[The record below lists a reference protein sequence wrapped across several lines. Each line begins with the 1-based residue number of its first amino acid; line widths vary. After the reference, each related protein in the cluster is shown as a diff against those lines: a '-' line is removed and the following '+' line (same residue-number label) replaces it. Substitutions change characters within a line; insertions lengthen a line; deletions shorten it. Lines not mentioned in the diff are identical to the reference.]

1 MVTSLTFGDAIGN
14 EALYIQSILRELGFD
29 SMIFAESTDSA
40 MSGRARP
47 LEEFEAVSSPEN
59 VLILHFSIGSRTG
72 SLVSRLADKLVLIY
86 HNITP
91 AHWFAPY
98 SRKVVTQCLK
108 GRSELAKLKAR
119 TSLALGVSEFNRK
132 ELQNLGFERTDV
144 LPLLFDRDRLSV
156 SPHPV
161 MVEMYDDDMT
171 NFLFVG
177 RVIPNK
183 RLEDVMKIVKCYQS
197 FIDRKCRLIFVGQ
210 WRDFESYYERLI
222 AFSDRLE
229 LRHIDFP
236 GHVSTEELVAFYR
249 VADVFLCMSEH
260 EGFCAPLL
268 EAFQMGVPVIAY
280 DAAAVAETLGGAG
293 ILVHEKRFD
302 EIAELA
308 NLLVRD
314 AEFRERVVES
324 QHRALDDILS
334 RDDRGLLMG
343 FVEQVAN
350 G

>member
-1 MVTSLTFGDAIGN
+1 M
-14 EALYIQSILRELGFD
+14 
-29 SMIFAESTDSA
+29 
-40 MSGRARP
+40 
-47 LEEFEAVSSPEN
+47 
-59 VLILHFSIGSRTG
+59 
-72 SLVSRLADKLVLIY
+72 
-86 HNITP
+86 
-91 AHWFAPY
+91 
-98 SRKVVTQCLK
+98 
-108 GRSELAKLKAR
+108 
-119 TSLALGVSEFNRK
+119 
-132 ELQNLGFERTDV
+132 
-144 LPLLFDRDRLSV
+144 
-156 SPHPV
+156 
-161 MVEMYDDDMT
+161 
-171 NFLFVG
+171 
-177 RVIPNK
+177 
-183 RLEDVMKIVKCYQS
+183 
-197 FIDRKCRLIFVGQ
+197 
-210 WRDFESYYERLI
+210 I